1 MEVYKRLMELDQWQ
15 KDVMETKGNMVL
27 RSGRQVGKSTI
38 IGLKAAHF
46 ALDNPK
52 KLIMVISKT
61 ERQAGL
67 LFAKILNNIHNIA
80 RNEIMKGKYRPTK
93 HKITLKNGSVIHS
106 LPAGDTGFGLMGF
119 TINLLIADEAAFI
132 NEEVWNSVIPA
143 LAVARGEI
151 WLLSTPFLREGYY
164 YSCFSNP
171 SFTSFHTTS
180 EDCPRRDDK
189 FLAEQKRTRTD
200 SQYAQ
205 MYLGE
210 FIDEFNRFFPD
221 DLIEKVFT
229 LPKPKEY
236 TFASGSISGRDLFLG
251 VDVGRV
257 TDPSTFEGFDGTNP
271 ENIIQIFSYEKHR
284 PSIPETARECIRL
297 NEEWDLNKI
306 GIDNGGM
313 GAGVLDMLLEESSTQ
328 NKVVGLDN
336 ATKAITVDDDTINLL
351 KADMYVNLRMLMER
365 GYIKMFNDPE
375 LIDSFKSVQIDYK
388 DKRMKIGGNNTHRA
402 EGAIRGVQL
411 IKDKDLKCFIRSL

>member
-1 MEVYKRLMELDQWQ
+1 MA
-15 KDVMETKGNMVL
+15 TKGNMVL

-80 RNEIMKGKYRPTK
+80 PSKIKLGKDRPTR
-93 HKITLKNGSVIHS
+93 HKITLQNGSVIHS

-143 LAVARGEI
+143 LAVAKGEI
-151 WLLSTPFLREGYY
+151 WLLSTPFIKEGYY
-164 YSCFSNP
+164 YDCFSNP
-171 SFTSFHTTS
+171 TFTSFHTTS
-180 EDCPRRDDK
+180 EACLRRDDA

-210 FIDEFNRFFPD
+210 FVDEFNRFFQD
-221 DLIEKVFT
+221 DLIEKIFI
-229 LPKPKEY
+229 LPMPKKETPLPY
-236 TFASGSISGRDLFLG
+236 KGRDLFLG

-257 TDPSTFEGFDGTNP
+257 TDPSTFEGFDGTDP
-271 ENIIQIFSYEKHR
+271 ENITQIFSHEKHR

-297 NEEWDLNKI
+297 NRDWDLNKI

-313 GAGVLDMLLEESSTQ
+313 GAGVLDMLLEDSDTMY
-328 NKVVGLDN
+328 KVEGLDN
-336 ATKAITVDDDTINLL
+336 ATKAITPDDDTINLL
-351 KADMYVNLRMLMER
+351 KEDMYVNLRMLMER